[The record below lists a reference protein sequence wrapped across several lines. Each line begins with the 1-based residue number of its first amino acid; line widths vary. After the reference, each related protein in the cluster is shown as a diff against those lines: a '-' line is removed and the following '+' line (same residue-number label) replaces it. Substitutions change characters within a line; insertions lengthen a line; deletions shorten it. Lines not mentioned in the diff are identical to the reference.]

1 MAKNPTKEL
10 YGQLRQLSCEQL
22 WQEEVPRFDRASAE
36 ERMERV
42 ALVRAVGVV
51 FSEAGTTAQKAEA
64 RKWLVGLLRDPAEK
78 IRRYAMGALPKLGSG
93 AQEEAALL
101 ELFKTHSTDREKK
114 FLEESLNKIG
124 GEQTLQNAGLSAQT
138 QQKVQA
144 AVTRQNVQTTIRLDW
159 RLRDVPGLRLHL
171 HCRKG
176 LEEIVRDELE
186 SSARA
191 GDLFR
196 ILEVRPGLVAIAPES
211 DFSLGD
217 VFSLRCFGTLGLVI
231 SSAGH
236 RGTEVEKI
244 TAAITSRQSLEIL
257 RAFTEGPIRYR
268 LDFLGKGHQRGAI
281 RDVANRVFGH
291 CPEILNDAKSAP
303 WAVDIH
309 GNGTVELRPRFVPD
323 PRFVYREQDV
333 PAASHPPLAAS
344 LARLADRA
352 RDEVVWDPFCGSGLE
367 IVESALLGGVKKVYG
382 TDLSEV
388 AIGITKKN
396 FQAAGLVATPAEFVC
411 SDFRDFARKLGAGSV
426 SLVITNP
433 PLGRRVPIAS
443 IRQLIADLF
452 FAAARVLRSEGRL
465 VFINPL
471 PAPGSHPAFQ
481 LVSRRKVDLGGFE
494 CRMEMYRKLR

>member
-10 YGQLRQLSCEQL
+10 YGELRQLSCEEL
-22 WQEEVPRFDRASAE
+22 WQKEVPRFDRAGEA
-36 ERMERV
+36 ERMDRV

-51 FSEAGTTAQKAEA
+51 FSETGTTAQKAEA
-64 RKWLVGLLRDPAEK
+64 RKWLIGLLKDPAEK
-78 IRRYAMGALPKLGSG
+78 IRRYAIGALPKLGSG
-93 AQEEAALL
+93 PQEEAALL
-101 ELFKTHSTDREKK
+101 ELLKAAASDREKK

-124 GEQTLQNAGLSAQT
+124 GEQTLQSADLSVQT

-144 AVTRQNVQTTIRLDW
+144 AVTRQNVQTTIRLDR
-159 RLRDVPGLRLHL
+159 RLKALPGLRLHL

-196 ILEVRPGLVAIAPES
+196 ILEVRPGLVAVAPQAE
-211 DFSLGD
+211 FTLGD
-217 VFSLRCFGTLGLVI
+217 IFSLRCFGTLGLVI
-231 SSAGH
+231 SAAGH
-236 RGTEVEKI
+236 R
-244 TAAITSRQSLEIL
+244 AAAAETIAASIISAQSLRIL
-257 RAFTEGPIRYR
+257 RAFTDGPIRYR
-268 LDFLGKGHQRGAI
+268 MDFIGKGHQRGAI
-281 RDVANRVFGH
+281 RDVANRVFAR

-303 WAVDIH
+303 WAVDIYD
-309 GNGTVELRPRFVPD
+309 NGIVELRPRFVPD

-344 LARLADRA
+344 LARIADRA

-367 IVESALLGGVKKVYG
+367 IVESTLLGGVKKAYG
-382 TDLSEV
+382 TDLSED
-388 AIGITKKN
+388 AISITKKN
-396 FQAAGLVATPAEFVC
+396 FRAAGLSSTPAEFVR
-411 SDFRDFARKLGAGSV
+411 SDFRDFARKLGARSV
-426 SLVITNP
+426 SLVVTNP

-452 FAAARVLRSEGRL
+452 FASAAVLRPEGRL

-471 PAPGSHPAFQ
+471 PAPGTHPAFQ

-494 CRMEMYRKLR
+494 CRMEMYRKLP

>member
-10 YGQLRQLSCEQL
+10 YGQLRQLSCERL
-22 WQEEVPRFDRASAE
+22 WQEEIPRFDRAAAAE
-36 ERMERV
+36 RLERV

-51 FSEAGTTAQKAEA
+51 FSETGTAAQKVEV
-64 RKWLVGLLRDPAEK
+64 RKWLVGLLQDPAEK
-78 IRRYAMGALPKLGSG
+78 IRRYAMGALPKLGAG

-101 ELFKTHSTDREKK
+101 ELLKTDANERERK

-124 GEQTLQNAGLSAQT
+124 SEQTLQNAGLSAQT

-144 AVTRQNVQTTIRLDW
+144 TVTRQNVQTTIGLD
-159 RLRDVPGLRLHL
+159 RKLKALPGLRLHL

-196 ILEVRPGLVAIAPES
+196 ILEVRPGLVALSPQAP
-211 DFSLGD
+211 FTLGD
-217 VFSLRCFGTLGLVI
+217 IFSLRCFGTLGLVI
-231 SSAGH
+231 SSPGN
-236 RGTEVEKI
+236 RDTGTDAI
-244 TAAITSRQSLEIL
+244 ASFITSSRSLEIL

-268 LDFLGKGHQRGAI
+268 LDFIGKGHQRGAI
-281 RDVANRVFGH
+281 RDIANRVFGL

-303 WAVDIH
+303 WAVDIL
-309 GNGTVELRPRFVPD
+309 GSGMVELRPRFVPD

-344 LARLADRA
+344 LARLAERD

-367 IVESALLGGVKKVYG
+367 IIESVRLGGVKKVYG
-382 TDLSEV
+382 TDLSEE
-388 AIGITKKN
+388 AIDIAN
-396 FQAAGLVATPAEFVC
+396 RNYSAAGLTGTPAEFVC
-411 SDFRDFARKLGAGSV
+411 SDFRDFAAKLGANSV
-426 SLVITNP
+426 NLVITNP

-443 IRQLIADLF
+443 IRQLIADLYF
-452 FAAARVLRSEGRL
+452 SAARVLRPGGSL
-465 VFINPL
+465 VFVNPL
-471 PAPGSHPAFQ
+471 PDPGSHPALRLQ
-481 LVSRRKVDLGGFE
+481 SRRKVDLGGFE
-494 CRMEMYRKLR
+494 CRMEMYRKLT

>member
-10 YGQLRQLSCEQL
+10 YGQLRQLSCERL
-22 WQEEVPRFDRASAE
+22 WQDEVPRFNRANAA

-51 FSEAGTTAQKAEA
+51 FSESGTAAQKAEV
-64 RKWLVGLLRDPAEK
+64 RKWLVGLLQDPAEK

-101 ELFKTHSTDREKK
+101 ELLKANSTDREKS

-124 GEQTLQNAGLSAQT
+124 GEQTLQNTGLSAQT

-144 AVTRQNVQTTIRLDW
+144 AVTRQNVQTKIRLDGS
-159 RLRDVPGLRLHL
+159 LKTSPGLRLHL

-176 LEEIVRDELE
+176 LEDIVRDELE

-196 ILEVRPGLVAIAPES
+196 ILEVRPGLVAIAPEA

-231 SSAGH
+231 SSDAN
-236 RGTEVEKI
+236 RGTEAEKI
-244 TAAITSRQSLEIL
+244 VAAITSRQSLEIL

-268 LDFLGKGHQRGAI
+268 LDFIGKGHQRGAI
-281 RDVANRVFGH
+281 RVVANRVFGL

-309 GNGTVELRPRFVPD
+309 GNGVVELRPRFVPD

-396 FQAAGLVATPAEFVC
+396 FQAAGLGRTEAEFVC
-411 SDFRDFARKLGAGSV
+411 CDFRDFARKLGSGSV
-426 SLVITNP
+426 SLLVTNP

-452 FAAARVLRSEGRL
+452 FAAARVLRPEGRL

-471 PAPGSHPAFQ
+471 PAQGTHPAFQ